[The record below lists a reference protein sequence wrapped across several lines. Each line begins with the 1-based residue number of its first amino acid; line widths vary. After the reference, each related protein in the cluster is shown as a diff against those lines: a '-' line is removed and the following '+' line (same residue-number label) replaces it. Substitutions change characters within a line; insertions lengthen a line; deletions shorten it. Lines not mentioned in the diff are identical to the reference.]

1 MTVGDERIERL
12 TAAIRDVPD
21 FPVEGVIFKDITPIL
36 NDPALFASAV
46 DLFAE
51 RHIGGN
57 VDKIAIIDA
66 RGFIFGA
73 AVAYRLGV
81 GLVPIRKKD
90 KLPFNTYEEEY
101 QLEYGTAALGVH
113 VDAFSDGDKV
123 LLVDDLL
130 ATGGTG
136 AAAAKLVERAGGKI
150 LEIDFLIELTFL
162 NGRKKFEGYDIF
174 APIQI

>member
-1 MTVGDERIERL
+1 MDDARIERL

-21 FPVEGVIFKDITPIL
+21 FPVKGVIFKDITPIL
-36 NDPALFASAV
+36 NDPALFTSAV

-57 VDKIAIIDA
+57 VDKVAIIDA

-73 AVAYRLGV
+73 AVAYRLGI

-90 KLPFNTYEEEY
+90 KLPYNTYEEEY
-101 QLEYGTAALGVH
+101 QLEYGTAALSVH
-113 VDAFSDGDKV
+113 VDAFTKGENV

-130 ATGGTG
+130 ATGGTAG
-136 AAAAKLVERAGGKI
+136 AAAKLVERAGGVI
-150 LEIDFLIELTFL
+150 LEINFLIELTFL
-162 NGRKKFEGYDIF
+162 NGREKFDGYKIF

>member
-1 MTVGDERIERL
+1 MEDARVQRL
-12 TAAIRDVPD
+12 TSAIRDVPD
-21 FPVEGVIFKDITPIL
+21 FSVKGVTFKDITPIL
-36 NDPALFASAV
+36 KDPVLFTSAV

-51 RHIGGN
+51 RHIGGDVN
-57 VDKIAIIDA
+57 KVAIIDA

-90 KLPFNTYEEEY
+90 KLPFKTYEEEY
-101 QLEYGTAALGVH
+101 QLEYGTAALSVH
-113 VDAFSDGDKV
+113 VDAFTKGEQV

-130 ATGGTG
+130 ATGGTAG
-136 AAAAKLVERAGGKI
+136 AAAKLVERAGGKI
-150 LEIDFLIELTFL
+150 LEINVLIELTFL
-162 NGRKKFEGYDIF
+162 KGREKFEGHKVF